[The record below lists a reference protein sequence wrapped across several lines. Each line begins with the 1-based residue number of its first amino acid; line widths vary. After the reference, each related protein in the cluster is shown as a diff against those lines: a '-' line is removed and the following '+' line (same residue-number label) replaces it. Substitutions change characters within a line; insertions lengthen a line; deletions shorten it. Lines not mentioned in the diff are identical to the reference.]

1 MTKDIIFDID
11 GTLAN
16 LDHRLHYLH
25 DRPKGWKGFHKGV
38 REDTVYEDVVW
49 LLKMFQAKGCRI
61 IISTGRSERQREDTV
76 WWLENVAEVSYDVM
90 YMREKDDYRDDALV
104 KKDMLDQMRLDG
116 YNPYMVFDDRDRVVN
131 MWRENGIRCM
141 QVKPGD
147 Y

>member
-49 LLKMFQAKGCRI
+49 LLKTFQSKGCRI
-61 IISTGRSERQREDTV
+61 IISTGRSERQREDTE
-76 WWLENVAEVSYDVM
+76 WWLENVAGVSYDVM
-90 YMREKDDYRDDALV
+90 YMREKDDYRDDAIV
-104 KKDMLDQMRLDG
+104 KKEMLDQMRLDG
-116 YNPYMVFDDRDRVVN
+116 YNPYMVFDDRNSVCAA
-131 MWRENGIRCM
+131 WREKGLRCM
-141 QVKPGD
+141 QVKEGN